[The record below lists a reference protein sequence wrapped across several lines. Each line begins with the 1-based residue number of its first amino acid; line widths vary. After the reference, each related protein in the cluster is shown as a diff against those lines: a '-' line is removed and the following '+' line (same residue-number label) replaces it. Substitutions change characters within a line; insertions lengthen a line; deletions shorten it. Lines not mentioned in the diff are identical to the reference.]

1 MSNQKLFAIGN
12 FDFRLQ
18 HLLIIGILILA
29 VSIGMLIRSTPAQ
42 YGTELFEFDPFF
54 NYRATNYILENGF
67 DAYLEWDDEKTWHP
81 FGRNVSESSQV
92 MLHVTASIF
101 YKLFGFN
108 SSLYEFVIIF
118 PVVIGSLTAV
128 SVFAFVRVL
137 GGTTAGLLA
146 ALMFSVSV
154 PIFTRGLIGW
164 FKSEP
169 LGLFFAF
176 IAMYL
181 FVSGI
186 MYNKGKISL
195 IKLVFAGLFLSLGIS
210 AWGGCLFFL
219 IPIMFYYIAMPF
231 IKKENRWTI
240 WAAPLFSFSFFAFSF
255 LFERTT
261 ALTSSG
267 AHPIGYA
274 GLALLIPTLFVIIAE
289 IIKKFSNDSAKLR
302 NTFFL
307 LIGMIISGIGVLFS
321 GQVSLPGFRYLH
333 SVNPLLV
340 TKDPLTD
347 SVAEHATTTIESSF
361 AFLSIFIIFGAI
373 GIWFL
378 FSKKNDIQKNVKIFA
393 LIISISAIYVSSAFI
408 RLELFASVAL
418 IILGSIGLSLL
429 FKSIIQK
436 PQNFPTKMIFFGA
449 IIILFIIPLTSPV
462 YSNWTTWADFKPTIL
477 NGGTWL
483 DTTSNDWGH
492 AMEWLKNNSPEDSV
506 IVSWWDYGY
515 WITTL
520 SERTTLVDNA
530 TLNDWQIKK
539 VAYSLVTTPE
549 NSWNVLNSHY
559 TQDISDYIDND
570 KIADWGYV
578 EESRFMQI
586 TENAENCNTPEDS
599 TKIANNLEEL
609 LSNPEKEFLHYPIV
623 CGLDAD
629 YIVIFI
635 AGEKILIPD
644 SSEFLYLLDGGA
656 DEAKKSWFMKISN
669 HDPSQFVEPDGVTP
683 NDYFME
689 NSTLGKLMPFSIYAF
704 VDPNTNR
711 ASETFQPGFIPIYM
725 KDLKYVDPDKHPF
738 YLVYASPNFHNDLPG
753 PLTAVFIYKINPDYQ
768 F

>member
-1 MSNQKLFAIGN
+1 MISNQKLFAIGN

-29 VSIGMLIRSTPAQ
+29 ISIGMFIRSTPAQ

-67 DAYLEWDDEKTWHP
+67 DEYLEWNDEKTWHP
-81 FGRNVSESSQV
+81 FGRNISESSQV

-195 IKLVFAGLFLSLGIS
+195 IKLLFAGLFLSFSIS

-240 WAAPLFSFSFFAFSF
+240 WAAPAFSFSFFAFSF
-255 LFERTT
+255 LFERTS
-261 ALTSSG
+261 ALVSSG

-274 GLALLIPTLFVIIAE
+274 GLAIILPTIFVVVAE
-289 IIKKFSNDSAKLR
+289 IIKKYSSDSTKLR
-302 NTFFL
+302 NSFFL
-307 LIGMIISGIGVLFS
+307 LIGIIISGIGVLFS
-321 GQVSLPGFRYLH
+321 GQVSLPGFRYLNA
-333 SVNPLLV
+333 VNPFLV
-340 TKDPLTD
+340 TQDPLTD
-347 SVAEHATTTIESSF
+347 SVAEHATTTLESSF
-361 AFLSIFIIFGAI
+361 AFLSIFMIFGAI
-373 GIWFL
+373 GIWSL
-378 FSKKNDIQKNVKIFA
+378 FSKKNYMKRNVQIFA
-393 LIISISAIYVSSAFI
+393 LIFSISAIYVSSAFI
-408 RLELFASVAL
+408 RLELFASIAL
-418 IILGSIGLSLL
+418 IILGSIGLSFL
-429 FKSIIQK
+429 FRSIIQK
-436 PQNFPTKMIFFGA
+436 PKNFPTKMIFFGA
-449 IIILFIIPLTSPV
+449 IIILFIIPLTSPDH
-462 YSNWTTWADFKPTIL
+462 SNWMTWADFKPSIL

-483 DTTSNDWGH
+483 DTNSNDWSH
-492 AMEWLKNNSPEDSV
+492 AMKWLKNNSPEDSV

-539 VAYSLVTTPE
+539 VAYSLITTPE
-549 NSWNVLNSHY
+549 NSWNILNSHH
-559 TQDISDYIDND
+559 TRDISDYITND
-570 KIADWGYV
+570 KLAAWGYYSS
-578 EESRFMQI
+578 ESEYLETVQN
-586 TENAENCNTPEDS
+586 TEPCDS
-599 TKIANNLEEL
+599 N
-609 LSNPEKEFLHYPIV
+609 SSEKEFVWHPLS
-623 CGLDAD
+623 CGMDAD
-629 YIVIFI
+629 YIVIFT
-635 AGEKILIPD
+635 AGEKIAIPD
-644 SSEFLYLLDGGA
+644 SSEFFYLLDGGA

-669 HDPSQFVEPDGVTP
+669 HDQSQFMESDGVTP

-704 VDPNTNR
+704 AEPNT
-711 ASETFQPGFIPIYM
+711 SKIYDTYQHGLIPIYV
-725 KDLKYVDPDKHPF
+725 KDLKYVDPDNHPF
-738 YLVYASPNFHNDLPG
+738 YLVYASPSFHNDLPG